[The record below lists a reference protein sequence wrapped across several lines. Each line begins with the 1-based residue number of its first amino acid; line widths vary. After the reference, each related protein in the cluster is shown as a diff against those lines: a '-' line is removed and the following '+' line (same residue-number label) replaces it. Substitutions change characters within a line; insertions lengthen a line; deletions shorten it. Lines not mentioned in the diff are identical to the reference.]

1 MEGGLAAA
9 IAAIEVRFY
18 SSSQVNC
25 TGWGLRTCSGELRCI
40 FLAKLVVQEVI
51 CKVASPSM
59 WDWLCA
65 RETSASHSC

>member
-1 MEGGLAAA
+1 
-9 IAAIEVRFY
+9 
-18 SSSQVNC
+18 
-25 TGWGLRTCSGELRCI
+25 LRTCSGELRCI